1 LTTIRPI
8 EEEDRDQ
15 LAALIHGSWG
25 TTRMATRGRLLDVSQ
40 VPGFIAQDDAGQWLG
55 VAGYEVEGPA
65 LEVVLLEAFVPQQG
79 AGAALLAAC
88 VEVAR
93 RHELRRLW
101 LITTNDNTD
110 ALRFYQR
117 RGFVMIALHRD
128 AVTRARETIKPEIG
142 ASGAHDIPI
151 RDEIELELPHAIW
164 TDFIERY
171 AWPT

>member
-1 LTTIRPI
+1 
-8 EEEDRDQ
+8 
-15 LAALIHGSWG
+15 
-25 TTRMATRGRLLDVSQ
+25 MATRGRLVDVSS
-40 VPGFIAQDDAGQWLG
+40 VPVLVAADDVTWLG
-55 VAGYEVEGPA
+55 YLGYEIDGPA
-65 LEVVLLEAFVPQQG
+65 MEVVLLEALAQSGGVG
-79 AGAALLAAC
+79 SALLAAA
-88 VEVAR
+88 VRLALDAN
-93 RHELRRLW
+93 LRRFW

-117 RGFVMIALHRD
+117 RGFVMIAFHRD
-128 AVTRARETIKPEIG
+128 AVTHARRTIKPEIG